1 MNEFKGHK
9 EKVFKKTFVL
19 DSDNC
24 CEEINVEMFADGAH
38 GFEPGI
44 HKVKKMTGGPRMHGF
59 AFGCGGPMH
68 KKHGSHIVQKVKDDK
83 LSVVIKVPGLDKD
96 TIKLRAKA
104 DKLTFSGKLRGDLVD
119 LLGEREFKHV
129 VKLVETV
136 DSTQANADYRDGVM
150 IITFPVIEE
159 GDEISL

>member
-9 EKVFKKTFVL
+9 EKVFKKTFIL
-19 DSDNC
+19 DSDDC
-24 CEEINVEMFADGAH
+24 CEEIDVEILSGKH
-38 GFEPGI
+38 GFGPGM
-44 HKVKKMTGGPRMHGF
+44 HKVKKMMGGHGMHGF
-59 AFGCGGPMH
+59 AFGSGGPMH
-68 KKHGSHIVQKVKDDK
+68 KRHGSHIVQKVKDDK

-96 TIKLRAKA
+96 SIKLRAKA

-119 LLGEREFKHV
+119 LLGEKEFKHV
-129 VKLVETV
+129 IKLVETV
-136 DSTQANADYRDGVM
+136 DSTQANADYRDGIM